1 MGPAATLNVLPRRAA
16 PAQTSRTPIDHAHL
30 ARYTFGNAELERE
43 VLGLFAAQAP
53 QTMDW
58 LRTATTPK
66 AWRDAA
72 HTLKGSARAVG
83 ATQVAAAAE
92 QAEQLAHTPD
102 ADARRRAIADLER
115 ALDVACTYIDAL
127 PVTG

>member
-16 PAQTSRTPIDHAHL
+16 PAQTSRTPIDHTHL

-58 LRTATTPK
+58 LRSAATPK

-83 ATQVAAAAE
+83 ATQVALAAE
-92 QAEQLAHTPD
+92 TAEQLAHTTD
-102 ADARRRAIADLER
+102 GEARRRAIADLER
-115 ALDVACTYIDAL
+115 ALDVACAYIDGL
-127 PVTG
+127 PVAG